1 MAGGAPACTAD
12 VVAAAVRWALGW
24 VGTRKSHFGVSSTS
38 PNVGEKFG
46 IILSHSSSKCVSLR
60 FHNYLFYGLNINTVF
75 EIYI

>member
-46 IILSHSSSKCVSLR
+46 IIPSHIPQFVQMRFPPVS
-60 FHNYLFYGLNINTVF
+60 
-75 EIYI
+75 